1 MKYILWLLWV
11 FQLTGVCAQQ
21 KGLDTANVN
30 RMIATVRRIQHTDPQ
45 KAHQLLNDILKIS
58 EARHYN
64 LGMAAYYG
72 FKATNAANRMQLDS
86 AKIYNDKALHYIKE
100 DQSVAAKNQLAV
112 LYNTYGVIYHQK
124 QQYDSATAMYLKTI
138 KVCDETG
145 NHHQKVYAYSNL
157 SVVYAFIS
165 DTLKTERYARLAYGE
180 AKKSGDTLASLRAT
194 LILLNHFIN
203 YNRYDSVPGY
213 ARPALKMAEAKGD
226 IRSKA
231 KILHFMGG
239 YYSENG
245 KDTPRAYSFFR
256 DALKLFREINS
267 PYDEAIVLVNLGNI
281 SLSENKYPEAIA
293 YLKEALEIE
302 NNLELLQLKTETL
315 KSLSAAEAGNGDLSE
330 AYQLLT
336 DYVMLHDSLSLKT
349 NEEMVQTL
357 ETRYQLQNKED
368 TIALQQASIRQ
379 KNTLNYILL
388 GSALAL
394 ILILFLLY
402 RNYTGRQKLQQQRIA
417 ELEKEK
423 QLLATQ
429 FLLKG
434 QEDER
439 SRMAKDLHD
448 GLGGMLSGV
457 KLQLGAMK
465 GNLVL
470 TEENG
475 VLFNN
480 ALSKLD
486 ESISEMRRVA
496 HNMMPEALVRLG
508 LEQALQD
515 YCSSINPS
523 EGLVISTGFYG
534 LDQKM
539 EGATS
544 VTIYRIVQELV
555 NNAVK
560 HSGATEILVQVMRR
574 NQSLNITVEDN
585 GKGFDTAAWQQQNTA
600 GFQNI
605 RSRVDY
611 LRGRMDIKSTPG
623 KGTSVYIECA
633 DHG

>member
-1 MKYILWLLWV
+1 MKYVLWLLMI
-11 FQLTGVCAQQ
+11 FPFTGVSAQQ
-21 KGLDTANVN
+21 NEQDTAKVN
-30 RMIATVRRIQHTDPQ
+30 RMITTVRRIQHTDPQ
-45 KAHQLLNDILKIS
+45 KANKLLNDILRIS

-64 LGMAAYYG
+64 PGLAAYHG
-72 FKATNAANRMQLDS
+72 FKATFYANRMQLDS
-86 AKIYNDKALHYIKE
+86 AKLSNDRAMSYIKG
-100 DQSVAAKNQLAV
+100 DQSLAGKNQLAI

-124 QQYDSATAMYLKTI
+124 QQYDSATAMYLKVVTI
-138 KVCDETG
+138 CNETG
-145 NHHQKVYAYSNL
+145 NHFQKVYTYSNL
-157 SVVYAFIS
+157 SVLYSFMS

-180 AKKSGDTLASLRAT
+180 AKKSGDTLATLRAT
-194 LILLNHFIN
+194 LILLNHFVN
-203 YNRYDSVPGY
+203 YERYDSVPRY
-213 ARPALKMAEAKGD
+213 AQPALKMAEAKGD

-239 YYSENG
+239 YYAENG
-245 KDTPRAYSFFR
+245 KDNARAYSFYQ
-256 DALKLFREINS
+256 DALKLFREIKS
-267 PYDEAIVLVNLGNI
+267 PYDEAIVRVNLGNI
-281 SLSENKYPEAIA
+281 RLAENKYPEAIA
-293 YLKEALEIE
+293 YLREALQME
-302 NNLELLQLKTETL
+302 NDLGLLQLKTETL
-315 KSLSAAEAGNGDLSE
+315 KSLSTAEAKNGNTSG
-330 AYQLLT
+330 AYDLLT
-336 DYVMLHDSLSLKT
+336 EYVLLHDSLSLKT

-379 KNTLNYILL
+379 KNILNSILL

-402 RNYTGRQKLQQQRIA
+402 RNYTARQKLQQQRIT
-417 ELEKEK
+417 ELETEK

-480 ALSKLD
+480 ALNKLD

-523 EGLVISTGFYG
+523 GPLVINTGFYG

-539 EGATS
+539 EAATA
-544 VTIYRIVQELV
+544 VTVYRIVQELV

-585 GKGFDTAAWQQQNTA
+585 GKGFDTAAWQQQNTS
-600 GFQNI
+600 GFQSVQ
-605 RSRVDY
+605 SRVDY
-611 LRGRMDIKSTPG
+611 LRGRMDMKSAPG
-623 KGTSVYIECA
+623 QGTSIYIECA